1 MVKRLDASAD
11 GMYHS
16 GGAKYKMNRGSRA
29 QVWHKTAL
37 KTAGGLTRSQ
47 LKMNKHG
54 RIVSLKKS
62 KSNPL
67 KRLTAA
73 GYKTKK
79 GVFGAI
85 KKGKRTVK
93 KGSRKSKAKRGKSR
107 KSRK

>member
-79 GVFGAI
+79 GVFGST
-85 KKGKRTVK
+85 KNGKATRK
-93 KGSRKSKAKRGKSR
+93 SKRGRSRKSKK
-107 KSRK
+107 